1 MVVSSLSS
9 QQHSPGDITEKP
21 GLPGDPNLPAAIT
34 KFHLSLARQGRVSV
48 SPPIS
53 HFRGVSLTG
62 DLISLD
68 SSSRERE
75 RERYIFK
82 SGIEIYIEMGQLIH
96 KQDLTVTH
104 DQY

>member
-21 GLPGDPNLPAAIT
+21 GLPGDPNLSAAIT
-34 KFHLSLARQGRVSV
+34 KFHL

-62 DLISLD
+62 DLLSLNCISRG
-68 SSSRERE
+68 RERE
-75 RERYIFK
+75 
-82 SGIEIYIEMGQLIH
+82 IYILQVMQRNAYMNESI
-96 KQDLTVTH
+96 DT
-104 DQY
+104 